1 VFRGSISRCGLTDA
15 GSVEQARAVRL
26 ACVGYRM
33 EYHGQREPLKRRD
46 VRHTG
51 GPAAV
56 DSVAGI
62 VYDTAMVPRVVIDT
76 SVFISALRS
85 RRGASYRLLM
95 LIGGKQF
102 EIALSV
108 PLVVEYEDAAKR
120 MPDATGL
127 EPGEVDDVID
137 YLCSVAHLQEIH
149 FLWRPALRDARDDH
163 VLELAV
169 EAGCRIIVTHNMK
182 DFVEAE
188 RFGIEAV
195 TPGEFLGRIG
205 GQS

>member
-1 VFRGSISRCGLTDA
+1 MG
-15 GSVEQARAVRL
+15 
-26 ACVGYRM
+26 
-33 EYHGQREPLKRRD
+33 
-46 VRHTG
+46 
-51 GPAAV
+51 
-56 DSVAGI
+56 
-62 VYDTAMVPRVVIDT
+62 PRVVIDT

-95 LIGGKQF
+95 LVDGTRF

-120 MPDATGL
+120 MSETTGL
-127 EPGEVDDVID
+127 GPEEVDDVID

-149 FLWRPALRDARDDH
+149 FLWRPVLRDVGDDH

-169 EAGCRIIVTHNMK
+169 EAACRIIVTHNIR
-182 DFVEAE
+182 DFTGAE

-195 TPGEFLGRIG
+195 TPGEFLRRIG
-205 GQS
+205 G

>member
-1 VFRGSISRCGLTDA
+1 
-15 GSVEQARAVRL
+15 
-26 ACVGYRM
+26 
-33 EYHGQREPLKRRD
+33 
-46 VRHTG
+46 
-51 GPAAV
+51 
-56 DSVAGI
+56 VAGI